1 MAESMSRRD
10 REREEHR
17 KGVLVAAERV
27 FAKVG
32 LNGATI
38 EAIAAEAQYAV
49 GSIYNF
55 FAGKE
60 DLFRNVLLYVS
71 RERLCSMQSLEKD
84 FFAHAD
90 TGLRVLV
97 DTWISHHLL
106 HGDFLHIAM
115 AQKAPG
121 STSILPPTDPIEQ
134 MIMDNAEK
142 YRDTLYGH
150 LELLKAT
157 GEVRNIDT
165 DVMFSAFEGF
175 CRNCMFRAR
184 RKAKEMPIDEEALAA
199 HVFRGISMLFLKEEL
214 N

>member
-1 MAESMSRRD
+1 MSRRD

-17 KGVLVAAERV
+17 KAVLIAAERV
-27 FAKVG
+27 FSKVG
-32 LNGATI
+32 LTGATI

-55 FAGKE
+55 YAGKE

-71 RERLCSMQSLEKD
+71 RERLNSMQSLGD
-84 FFAHAD
+84 DCFLHAD
-90 TGLRVLV
+90 TGVHLLV
-97 DTWISHHLL
+97 KTWLSHHLL

-121 STSILPPTDPIEQ
+121 AASILPPTDPIEQ
-134 MIMDNAEK
+134 KIMDNAEK
-142 YRDTLYGH
+142 YRNTLCGH

-165 DVMFSAFEGF
+165 DIMFSAFEGF
-175 CRNCMFRAR
+175 CRNCLFRAR
-184 RKAKEMPIDEEALAA
+184 RKANGGHLDEEALVA
-199 HVFRGISMLFLKEEL
+199 HVYRGISMLFLKEEL
-214 N
+214 D